1 MSDAP
6 NQSSDNSSESK
17 IVKKPSFEFLRS
29 PLGIQMAV
37 NIILLFIAC
46 IITACWKESIV
57 WSFWISSQ
65 VSYFLFTT
73 LTPWLINCVFLIV
86 FIFKI
91 HTKIPINWPLTLF
104 LNCAI
109 WIILLVISSSIIAN
123 EARKYKAIAAFEPDA
138 LGAASAFGFFA
149 CVGLVIQAL
158 LHFREYRSPVLS

>member
-37 NIILLFIAC
+37 NI
-46 IITACWKESIV
+46 
-57 WSFWISSQ
+57 
-65 VSYFLFTT
+65 
-73 LTPWLINCVFLIV
+73 
-86 FIFKI
+86 
-91 HTKIPINWPLTLF
+91 LF